1 MNMQKIKNNLKN
13 TQRDFKHRFQYEEEL
28 QAIAKEVASNS
39 PNMGTAIV
47 DELVLA
53 DSNNIRQKFKV
64 YKRYID
70 SQDAKDQQHRGY
82 FNLIQS
88 SQLNISPTSI

>member
-1 MNMQKIKNNLKN
+1 
-13 TQRDFKHRFQYEEEL
+13 
-28 QAIAKEVASNS
+28 
-39 PNMGTAIV
+39 MGTAIV

-70 SQDAKDQQHRGY
+70 SQDAKD
-82 FNLIQS
+82 
-88 SQLNISPTSI
+88 